1 MTHTKLQGLVAATH
15 TPFHDD
21 GALNLAAVE
30 QQAHHLLANNIAA
43 AFIAGTTG
51 ESHSLTLDER
61 RALAQRWADVTRN
74 STLKLIVHV
83 GANCLAD
90 AQSLAAHAQSINAH
104 AISALAPSYFKPKS
118 LDALID
124 CCAQIAT
131 AAPSTP
137 FYFYDIPSMT
147 GVHLPMPAFLDAAPT
162 RIPTLAGIKFTNW
175 DLAAY
180 LRCLHTAA
188 GQFDIPWGTDEHL
201 LAALATGA
209 QGAVGSTYNFAAPL
223 YHRLITAFQNHD
235 LPTARQEQL
244 RAIRL
249 IDLLASF
256 NYMPAA
262 KATMQFLGV
271 PVGPPRLPH
280 QKLSTEDHTRL
291 RKELESL
298 GFFNWI
304 G

>member
-147 GVHLPMPAFLDAAPT
+147 CVHLPMPAFLDAAPT